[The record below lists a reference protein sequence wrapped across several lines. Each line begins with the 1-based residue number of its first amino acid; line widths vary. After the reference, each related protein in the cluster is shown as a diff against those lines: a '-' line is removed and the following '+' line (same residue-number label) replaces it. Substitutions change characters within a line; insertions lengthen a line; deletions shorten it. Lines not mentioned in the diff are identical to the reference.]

1 MSPIASPAVPV
12 AERVVDDQ
20 ARRVG
25 GRMRALRRAHGL
37 TLIQVAERTGLS
49 HSFLSQL
56 ERGHTRPSMV
66 SLERIA
72 RALGT
77 SQVELLAAG
86 DPEQRDPDDPRPQV
100 LRSSEGARGPF
111 SQGEARLL
119 VRGARAFE
127 PLEWVGANT
136 DPGDYYVHDE
146 DEFLYVISGDVL
158 LDLADEGTTRLG
170 PGDSAYYRGGTA
182 HRWRSADGSQFRMV
196 VVKQKPQL
204 AEPPTRRR
212 SDRSTP

>member
-1 MSPIASPAVPV
+1 
-12 AERVVDDQ
+12 
-20 ARRVG
+20 
-25 GRMRALRRAHGL
+25 MRALRRAHGL

-86 DPEQRDPDDPRPQV
+86 DPEQRHPDDPRPQV
-100 LRSSEGARGPF
+100 LRATEGARGPF
-111 SQGEARLL
+111 AQGEARLL

-136 DPGDYYVHDE
+136 DPGDYYDHDE
-146 DEFLYVISGDVL
+146 DEFLYVITGDVL
-158 LDLADEGTTRLG
+158 LDLAEEGTTRLG
-170 PGDSAYYRGGTA
+170 PGDSAYYRGGTP
-182 HRWRSADGSQFRMV
+182 HRWRSSDGSPFRLI
-196 VVKQKPQL
+196 VVKQKP
-204 AEPPTRRR
+204 APAAPPVRRR
-212 SDRSTP
+212 RERSHP